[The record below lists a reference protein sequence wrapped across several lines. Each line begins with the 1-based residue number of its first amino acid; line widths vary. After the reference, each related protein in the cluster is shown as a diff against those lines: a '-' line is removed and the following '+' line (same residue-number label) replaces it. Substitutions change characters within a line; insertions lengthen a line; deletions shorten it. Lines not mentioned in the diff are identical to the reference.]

1 MNPVP
6 QQPLAPDQLFQKV
19 ADSVVMI
26 KLNEGVGSGFFVGN
40 GSVVATNAHVVG
52 YYRKV
57 KVKMRQGEEFHCH
70 VLRAFKEDDLAFVY
84 LREKKGIVQPL
95 RSSTTLRVG
104 QTVMAIGNPLGL
116 EYSLT
121 RGIISG
127 LNQVVLGRKLIQT
140 DASISPGNS
149 GGPLYDEFGS
159 VIGVN
164 SMVAGEGGKVSLAIP
179 SDLLADRLKELMDA
193 WATFSN
199 TFYCTLCGHR
209 TPDARY
215 CQACGVDRK
224 NYEKAEED
232 DEATRMEKAATAKRQ
247 AVSAAAKNCVT
258 CKSLV
263 QPGVKYCPKCG
274 TSM

>member
-6 QQPLAPDQLFQKV
+6 QQPLNPEELFQKV

-26 KLNEGVGSGFFVGN
+26 KLEEGVGSGFFVGN
-40 GSVVATNAHVVG
+40 GSLVATNAHVVG

-57 KVKMRQGEEFHCH
+57 KIKLRQGEEFQCH

-84 LREKKGIVQPL
+84 VKEKKGIVQPL
-95 RSSTTLRVG
+95 RASGTLRVG

-159 VIGVN
+159 VVGVN

-179 SDLLADRLKELMDA
+179 SDLLAAKLKEVTDA
-193 WATFSN
+193 WSTFSN
-199 TFYCTLCGHR
+199 SFYCTLCGHR
-209 TPDARY
+209 TPDPKY
-215 CQACGVDRK
+215 CQSCGVERK
-224 NYEKAEED
+224 KYEQAEAD
-232 DEATRMEKAATAKRQ
+232 DEATRMEKAATAQRK
-247 AVSAAAKNCVT
+247 AVAASATNCPA
-258 CKSLV
+258 CKTAI
-263 QPGVKYCPKCG
+263 PGGTKYCPKCG
-274 TSM
+274 YSI